1 MVLLELISF
10 SSTEENKRKRGGG
23 EEGRRGGRKRGAYR
37 YFDKPCFV
45 VFVSNRLY

>member
-1 MVLLELISF
+1 MGLLELISF

-23 EEGRRGGRKRGAYR
+23 EEGRRGRKRGAYR

-45 VFVSNRLY
+45 VFVSNRRY